1 MIELPSDYQNEV
13 TSVICRNINPG
24 YEKDYDNW
32 LKRFMAL
39 QRKAPGYLGV
49 TIIIPGSSKSS
60 MRYIIRRFSDKVS
73 METWDNSK
81 EAVKLIEEV
90 NNYSTRHYEQSTGL
104 ETWFTL
110 PGLKSLS
117 QSPPPR
123 WKMTIVIFFA
133 AFAISSASRYILN
146 PLIGQWPIFGNAIIF
161 SAILVI
167 SLTYFALPIVNRL
180 LQRWLYPGTV

>member
-1 MIELPSDYQNEV
+1 
-13 TSVICRNINPG
+13 
-24 YEKDYDNW
+24 
-32 LKRFMAL
+32 MAL

-60 MRYIIRRFSDKVS
+60 MRYIIRRFTDKSS
-73 METWDNSK
+73 METWDNSN
-81 EAVKLIEEV
+81 EAVKLLEEV
-90 NNYSTRHYEQSTGL
+90 NNYSTRRYEHSTGL

-110 PGLKSLS
+110 PGLKTLS

-123 WKMTIVIFFA
+123 WKMSIVIFIA

-146 PLIGQWPIFGNAIIF
+146 PFIGQWPIFGNAIIF